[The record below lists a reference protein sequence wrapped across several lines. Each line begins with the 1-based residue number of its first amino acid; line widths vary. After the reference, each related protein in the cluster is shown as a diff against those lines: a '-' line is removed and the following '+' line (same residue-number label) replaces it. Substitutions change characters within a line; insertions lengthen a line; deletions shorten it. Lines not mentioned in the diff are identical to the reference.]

1 MIDTIE
7 CQLVKPYVYNAVR
20 QKHDDILSLDTLR
33 GIVSERE
40 RLYKDIDTS
49 TSQLRW
55 NGDCLSVNGIV
66 MRLQPTAFKQ
76 LVSLV
81 GIPSTFASKISRELL
96 QYNIDKLLSDLDSK
110 ELLVRTIQPTR
121 DSIPTVRAILSDRY
135 EVVNHS
141 RIIENI
147 YSQLSDTMKVN
158 QIYYSDDMLRVSII
172 SDKLTIETNVG
183 DITKAGI
190 CFVNGET
197 GLIKLSINWYLY
209 RLWCLNGATSS
220 ESQDGFSG
228 KHIGNAVADFNDATD
243 RIIHTLPDILY
254 QWKASTQKQVTLPMF
269 NRVRDQL
276 KLVFGKETLESIL
289 DNGLDKSVFDFIQP
303 ITKNAQ
309 ELSQDKRRIAE
320 EIVGQLIRR

>member
-1 MIDTIE
+1 MINTIE
-7 CQLVKPYVYNAVR
+7 SQLVKPYVYNAVR
-20 QKHDDILSLDTLR
+20 KSHDDILSLNVLR
-33 GIVSERE
+33 DIVSERE
-40 RLYKDIDTS
+40 RLYRDLNVTTGHLQWS
-49 TSQLRW
+49 
-55 NGDCLSVNGIV
+55 GDRLTVNGQV

-81 GIPSTFASKISRELL
+81 GIPSTFANKISTELL
-96 QYNIDKLLSDLDSK
+96 QYNIDKLLGDLDTK
-110 ELLVRTIQPTR
+110 QLLIRTIQPTPE
-121 DSIPTVRAILSDRY
+121 SIPTVRAILSDRY

-141 RIIENI
+141 QIIDNI
-147 YSQLSDTMKVN
+147 SRQLNDTMKVN
-158 QIYYSDDMLRVSII
+158 QIFYSDDMLRVSIV
-172 SDKLTIETNVG
+172 SDKLTIETKVG

-209 RLWCLNGATSS
+209 RLWCLNGATTS

-228 KHIGNAVADFNDATD
+228 KHIGNAVVDFNDATD
-243 RIIHTLPDILY
+243 RIIHTLPDILNR
-254 QWKASTQKQVTLPMF
+254 WKRSTDKPVTLPVF

-289 DNGLDKSVFDFIQP
+289 ANGLDKSVFDFIQP

-309 ELSQDKRRIAE
+309 TLTPDKRRIAE
-320 EIVGQLIRR
+320 EIVGQLIG